1 MVPDSGNHVHASMR
15 FILSVHHTSSHICNH
30 ICHKKTFGNFPK
42 IHPIWYFYPSLSDN
56 FKSRDPSAS
65 KNDIG
70 FDWLE
75 PLSTDLFIVLF
86 SRLVGGRE
94 GLEIETEI
102 HRFQVQRINHGPGM
116 VCVFQPELIEGKK
129 RKYTFYSKC
138 ISNSKVLLQWSR
150 Y

>member
-1 MVPDSGNHVHASMR
+1 MHFLPKKRCYCPKKKHFFASSLPKSQSYVNR
-15 FILSVHHTSSHICNH
+15 NKSFHRDKIHSVCWCLKFRPSHHISSNICNH

-102 HRFQVQRINHGPGM
+102 HRFQVQRIN
-116 VCVFQPELIEGKK
+116 L
-129 RKYTFYSKC
+129 
-138 ISNSKVLLQWSR
+138 
-150 Y
+150 